1 MKARPNPVFFVL
13 PLVLAVTLVPYL
25 VAELRPPLGT
35 SFLGTFY
42 YADDFFNYL
51 SYAQQ
56 VEDGAFVFHNK
67 VILEDHP
74 PALVNLEWWLVGAIG
89 TLLQGRLILAYRV
102 FAVLAAAA
110 FLWVADRWLQRLG
123 VSHDHR
129 LPALL
134 LVATGG
140 GLGGLL
146 FQFTPWSLERCL
158 DVYAGLF
165 PFLGLLANPHFVAGT
180 TLLLLGAWLYE
191 DARTIPQVLL
201 ATAVGTALAL
211 VRPYDFVLLVAIRG
225 LSVLV
230 HEPVRRWVAA
240 LAPLAGLL
248 PVIAYLYFLFY
259 EAPAFAFYAQAPYG
273 FPRRVDFLWA
283 LGPALLLAVP
293 GILAEA
299 PPPERRSRT
308 PFLAWIVL
316 SVAVIATKPV
326 HFSLQILAGCGFP
339 MLALG
344 AVGLSRRT
352 RPLMA
357 LVITVGFSTSL
368 VCAVLYVLRPNALW
382 LTARENFE
390 ITAALRPHCRP
401 GDVVFAPPEVG
412 ILAYGL
418 TSCRAFVSHPIAP
431 DYADRL
437 AELGRFAAGSPAD
450 RLRILDAARVS
461 LLVLPG
467 DAGPR
472 PVAWL
477 GPEAPFVRTEVVGTG
492 RPYSLYSRAVP
503 GNGIL
508 PETPLAPRMP

>member
-1 MKARPNPVFFVL
+1 V
-13 PLVLAVTLVPYL
+13 
-25 VAELRPPLGT
+25 
-35 SFLGTFY
+35 
-42 YADDFFNYL
+42 
-51 SYAQQ
+51 
-56 VEDGAFVFHNK
+56 
-67 VILEDHP
+67 
-74 PALVNLEWWLVGAIG
+74 
-89 TLLQGRLILAYRV
+89 LAYRV

-110 FLWVADRWLQRLG
+110 FLWVSERWLRRLG
-123 VSHDHR
+123 VSDAHR

-158 DVYAGLF
+158 DIYAGLF
-165 PFLGLLANPHFVAGT
+165 PFLGLLANPHFVTGT
-180 TLLLLGAWLYE
+180 TLLLLGLWLYE
-191 DARTIPQVLL
+191 DARTVPGVIL
-201 ATAVGTALAL
+201 ATAAGTALAL

-225 LSVLV
+225 LCVLV
-230 HEPVRRWVAA
+230 HEPVRRWPAS
-240 LAPLAGLL
+240 LLPLAGLL
-248 PVIAYLYFLFY
+248 PVIGYLYFLFY
-259 EAPAFAFYAQAPYG
+259 QAPAFAFYAQAPYG
-273 FPRRVDFLWA
+273 FPRRIDFLWA
-283 LGPALLLAVP
+283 LGPALLLAIP

-299 PPPERRSRT
+299 PPAERRART

-316 SVAVIATKPV
+316 AIAVIATRPV

-344 AVGLSRRT
+344 AFGLSRRT
-352 RPLMA
+352 RPLIA
-357 LVITVGFSTSL
+357 LGIALAFASSL

-390 ITAALRPHCRP
+390 VTAALRPLCRP

-418 TSCRAFVSHPIAP
+418 TSCRAFVSHPVAP
-431 DYADRL
+431 DYGDRL
-437 AELGRFAAGSPAD
+437 AELGRFGAGPPAE
-450 RLRILDAARVS
+450 RLRILDAAHVR

-477 GPEAPFVRTEVVGTG
+477 GPEAPFVKAVVVGAA
-492 RPYSLYSRAVP
+492 RPYSLYSRVNP
-503 GNGIL
+503 GGAIL
-508 PETPLAPRMP
+508 PEAPLAPRIP